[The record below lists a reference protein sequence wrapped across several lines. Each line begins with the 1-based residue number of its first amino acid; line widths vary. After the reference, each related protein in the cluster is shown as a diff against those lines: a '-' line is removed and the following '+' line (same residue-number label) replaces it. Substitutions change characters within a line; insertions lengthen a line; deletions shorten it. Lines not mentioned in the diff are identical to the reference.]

1 MKLVST
7 VKLKKWKNKMMNNR
21 DYANSL
27 KEITDT
33 VLSCC
38 NKVKTP
44 FNVPNEK
51 TNKNIYVV
59 ISSTLGLCGSYN
71 NNIFKALDETQ
82 VDHWC
87 FYELKKKGAILWSI
101 QELC

>member
-1 MKLVST
+1 MSQEVTKIKKRISSVKGALKVTSAMKLVST

-44 FNVPNEK
+44 FNAPNEK
-51 TNKNIYVV
+51 TDKTN
-59 ISSTLGLCGSYN
+59 
-71 NNIFKALDETQ
+71 
-82 VDHWC
+82 
-87 FYELKKKGAILWSI
+87 
-101 QELC
+101 